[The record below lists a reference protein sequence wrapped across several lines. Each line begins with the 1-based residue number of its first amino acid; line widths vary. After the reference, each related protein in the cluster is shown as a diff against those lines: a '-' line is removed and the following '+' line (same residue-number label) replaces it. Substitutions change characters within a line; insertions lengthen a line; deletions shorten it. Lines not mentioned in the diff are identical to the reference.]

1 MFQCH
6 DILYLF
12 FPTILG
18 DRCSAYR
25 MAETKCAALFIMST
39 LCKERKVKAMS
50 FPLQL
55 DEFSFNEEEVWIS
68 RKDMQR
74 EQISQGRQV

>member
-1 MFQCH
+1 
-6 DILYLF
+6 
-12 FPTILG
+12 
-18 DRCSAYR
+18 
-25 MAETKCAALFIMST
+25 MAKTKCAALFIMPT

-74 EQISQGRQV
+74 EQIPQGRQV